1 MSEPLSRGLLLR
13 FLKEALKGD
22 ESGSQSRLVASALN
36 KMSDAG
42 LLTLPPD
49 RGAGDGAATAIA
61 ENPYLEKL
69 VAECNT
75 FLVFQGIIVPRPA
88 VPPDHRPEAAGEFL
102 VTDYGREWA
111 ESDLEP
117 IPEDTVSYSRFLKDN
132 VAGID
137 PVIAQ
142 YIGEALNT
150 FNRGFLMASAVLLG
164 AASEKL
170 VYLLAEALIASPA
183 TAAVS
188 AALPELLERRRLG
201 PLCDGVF
208 GMFDRLA
215 GEGRIPYEIHEESAG
230 SLRSLFAAIRIQRDD
245 AVRPV
250 SENFSKGQLR
260 LLLLSFPH
268 VCRKAYD
275 FLSWL
280 RANPGA

>member
-1 MSEPLSRGLLLR
+1 MTEPLSRGLLLR
-13 FLKEALKGD
+13 FLKEALKED
-22 ESGSQSRLVASALN
+22 QSGSQAGLVSSALH
-36 KMSDAG
+36 KMCAAG
-42 LLTLPPD
+42 ILTLPPAD
-49 RGAGDGAATAIA
+49 VEGDSAAQAIA
-61 ENPYLEKL
+61 GNPYLEKL

-88 VPPDHRPEAAGEFL
+88 VPPDRRPGSSGEFL

-117 IPEDTVSYSRFLKDN
+117 IPEDTVGYSQFLKDN

-137 PVIAQ
+137 PVVAQ
-142 YIGEALNT
+142 YVGEALNT

-164 AASEKL
+164 AASEKV

-183 TAAVS
+183 SARAS
-188 AALPELLERRRLG
+188 AALPELLEHRRLG

-208 GMFDRLA
+208 AVFDRLA
-215 GEGRIPYEIHEESAG
+215 GEGLIPYSIHEESSG

-245 AVRPV
+245 AVHPV
-250 SENFSKGQLR
+250 AGNFSKGQLR

-275 FLSWL
+275 FLGWL
-280 RANPGA
+280 RATPAA

>member
-1 MSEPLSRGLLLR
+1 MAEPLSRGLLLR
-13 FLKEALKGD
+13 FLKEALKED
-22 ESGSQSRLVASALN
+22 QDGSQAGLVSSALK
-36 KMSDAG
+36 KMSAAG
-42 LLTLPPD
+42 LLTLPPAESGGD
-49 RGAGDGAATAIA
+49 PVAKAVAG
-61 ENPYLEKL
+61 NPYLEKL

-75 FLVFQGIIVPRPA
+75 FLIFQGIIVPRPA
-88 VPPDHRPEAAGEFL
+88 VPPDRRPGASGEFL

-117 IPEDTVSYSRFLKDN
+117 IPEDAVGYSQFLKDSIS
-132 VAGID
+132 GID

-164 AASEKL
+164 AASEK
-170 VYLLAEALIASPA
+170 VMYLLAEALIASSA
-183 TAAVS
+183 TARAS
-188 AALPELLERRRLG
+188 AALPEILERRRLG

-208 GMFDRLA
+208 GVIDRLA
-215 GEGRIPYEIHEESAG
+215 AEGRIPYDVHEESSG

-250 SENFSKGQLR
+250 AGNFSKGQLR

-275 FLSWL
+275 FLGWL
-280 RANPGA
+280 GNPAA

>member
-1 MSEPLSRGLLLR
+1 MTEPLSRGVLLR
-13 FLKEALKGD
+13 FLKEALKED
-22 ESGSQSRLVASALN
+22 ESGSQARLVASALS

-42 LLTLPPD
+42 LLTLPP
-49 RGAGDGAATAIA
+49 AGGSGDSASQAIA
-61 ENPYLEKL
+61 GNPYLEKL

-88 VPPDHRPEAAGEFL
+88 VPPDRRPGAAGEFL

-117 IPEDTVSYSRFLKDN
+117 IPEDAVGYSQFLKDSI
-132 VAGID
+132 AGID

-142 YIGEALNT
+142 YIGEALST

-164 AASEKL
+164 AASEK
-170 VYLLAEALIASPA
+170 VIYLLAEALIASPA
-183 TAAVS
+183 TARSS
-188 AALPELLERRRLG
+188 AGLPELLEHRRLG

-208 GMFDRLA
+208 AIFDRLA
-215 GEGRIPYEIHEESAG
+215 AEERIPYDVHEESSG

-250 SENFSKGQLR
+250 AGNFSKGQLR

-275 FLSWL
+275 FLDWL
-280 RANPGA
+280 RANART